1 MKHPFGTFLIFS
13 IFWSSCV
20 QYPHDPYSQAAS
32 LYTPQYASGFLL
44 KEEEGKRI
52 LYVKKSW
59 LDDEHNYF
67 TYVLYPRNDSL
78 LYKGKTGHIPY
89 PLKNV
94 VCLSTTHIAYLDAIE
109 QSHLITGVSGVQYLS
124 NQRVRKRA
132 TDVGYEGAIN
142 YEVLRSLHPDVVF
155 AYGITGIS
163 SAYLKPLAKMGVPVV
178 FMGDWMEA
186 HPLGKAEYL
195 VAFSA
200 FFETTVM
207 ERAIDTFHNICS
219 AYNNLSERSHAQA
232 SVPKVLMNAPF
243 KDIWYIPGGD
253 NYMTK
258 IVMDAGGVV
267 SGSKTGVRE
276 SRGIPLE
283 QGYLYA
289 LEADFWFHPNAYRS
303 LDALI
308 DSDTRFIHIPA
319 FKGQRVYNNTLRS
332 TPGGG
337 SDFWE
342 TGVTEPHIILADI
355 IKILHPGLLPEHQ
368 LVYYEQLKYK

>member
-1 MKHPFGTFLIFS
+1 MKHPFGTFLIFL
-13 IFWSSCV
+13 IFGSSCV
-20 QYPHDPYSQAAS
+20 QYPHDPYSQAAP

-59 LDDEHNYF
+59 LDDERNYF
-67 TYVLYPRNDSL
+67 TYVLYPRSDSL

-94 VCLSTTHIAYLDAIE
+94 VCLSTTHIAYLNAIE
-109 QSHLITGVSGVQYLS
+109 QSHLITGVSGAQYLS
-124 NQRVRKRA
+124 NQRVRNRA

-163 SAYLKPLAKMGVPVV
+163 SAYLKPLAKMGVPVL

-207 ERAIDTFHNICS
+207 ERAIDRFHDICS
-219 AYNNLSERSHAQA
+219 AYNNLSKSTKTRSF
-232 SVPKVLMNAPF
+232 VPKVLMNAPF

-253 NYMTK
+253 NYLTK

-267 SGSKTGVRE
+267 MGSKAGVKE
-276 SRGIPLE
+276 SISIPLE
-283 QGYLYA
+283 QSYLYA
-289 LEADFWFHPNAYRS
+289 LQADFWFHPNAYRS

-342 TGVTEPHIILADI
+342 TGVTEPHIILADM
-355 IKILHPGLLPEHQ
+355 IKILHPDLFPEHQ